1 MTGGVVPSLQPT
13 RFTDL
18 PAVTTVNT
26 TDIVMLSQGGR
37 TVRSTVGYLL
47 TQSSFVTD
55 PMTTVGDMIIRNAS
69 NITAR
74 LGVGATASMLSVAAG
89 IPAWTT
95 SVWPATTTINQILY
109 SSSANT
115 VAGLATAATGALVTS
130 SAGVP
135 SMTSGAVAN
144 RLLRTDGTTV
154 SFGQV
159 VLTTDVSGI
168 LPGANGG
175 TANGFFAVS
184 GPTTSLKTF
193 TFPDASA
200 TVLTSNA
207 VVTLAQGGTGANLTA
222 SAGGILYSGAGAAA
236 ILSGTA
242 TANQVLLSGSSTAPA
257 WSTATYPATTT
268 TNQILYSSSA
278 NTVTGL
284 ATANTGAL
292 VTSSAGVPSI
302 TSGAVA
308 NRLLRTDGTT
318 VAFSQVA
325 LATDVSGNLPVANLN
340 SGTGA
345 AAGTVW
351 HGNATWSAVS
361 LTADVTGT
369 LGLGNGGTNAVNA
382 AGARVSIL
390 PAMAGNT
397 GKALVVNGGETDAA
411 WAPVG
416 TGSVTSVGL
425 AGTAA
430 EITVTGATPITTTG
444 SWTLSLPASMT
455 MTGKTLTGGSYT
467 GATWENGAI
476 GAVTPAAIKGTTITA
491 TGLVTVAAAGITFND
506 ATTQTTAATAGLTLA
521 QTQAAA
527 LSF

>member
-47 TQSSFVTD
+47 TQSSFVAD

-242 TANQVLLSGSSTAPA
+242 TANQVLLSGSSAAPA

-278 NTVTGL
+278 NTVAGL
-284 ATANTGAL
+284 ASANTGAL
-292 VTSSAGVPSI
+292 VTSSTGVPSI

-308 NRLLRTDGTT
+308 SRVLRTDGTT
-318 VAFSQVA
+318 VSFAQVA
-325 LATDVSGNLPVANLN
+325 LT
-340 SGTGA
+340 T
-345 AAGTVW
+345 
-351 HGNATWSAVS
+351 
-361 LTADVTGT
+361 DVTGT
-369 LGLGNGGTNAVNA
+369 LPIASGGTNAVTA
-382 AGARVSIL
+382 AAARVTLL